1 MSEVYMSHDEK
12 NISRYFKV
20 MIVMKENGPAFK
32 IYNLKTIVK
41 IQSYARMITPK
52 KYFNSARI
60 IYSFS
65 KKWILQKRFTQSTQK
80 APMKV
85 SVSTIKKDIDS
96 ELSRKELDNS
106 SSKQRQGK
114 SYKNVLLHLVKEQ
127 QTEKLIEKEHLK
139 KGKSLSKSNKSNVT
153 SLRVTTNKR
162 FEKGIHWCRYG
173 TKCRKYYNHK
183 GFEDSECN
191 FKHIEQAGV
200 NRYPKEHEKCPAC
213 IVYKGD
219 CTCCYEILM

>member
-12 NISRYFKV
+12 NTSRYFKV

-32 IYNLKTIVK
+32 IYDLKTIVK

-85 SVSTIKKDIDS
+85 SVSTIKNDIDS

-106 SSKQRQGK
+106 SSKQLQGK

-127 QTEKLIEKEHLK
+127 QTEKLIEKESVNK
-139 KGKSLSKSNKSNVT
+139 KKSSPNPKKSNTASLNVNK
-153 SLRVTTNKR
+153 NKR
-162 FEKGIHWCRYG
+162 FEKGKHWCKFG
-173 TKCRKYYNHK
+173 KKCRIFYNHR
-183 GFEDSECN
+183 GFEDIECN

-219 CTCCYEILM
+219 CTCCYELLM